1 MWTDTEMSP
10 LKDIKVWKLMSPEEQ
25 MAYKY
30 ALAGLTLLDTKQ
42 NIGMGKIADVTDDLQ
57 AKAVLSFMGMME
69 AIHAKSYS
77 TIFTTLL
84 VKEQINELFDD
95 WIPNNRYLQYKAERI
110 TRYYDNINSPKD
122 YYMAL
127 VASVYLESYLF
138 YSGFFYPL
146 YLAGQ
151 AQGRMIHSGEIINL
165 ILRDES
171 IHGLYVG
178 LLAQSVY
185 QNLLTDEERE
195 EVDKESIILLEDLME
210 NEYSYTEELYAPIFL
225 DTEVKRFLRYNANKA
240 LMNLGKEAYYE
251 HEEINPIVQ
260 NGIETTT
267 VTHDFFSVKGNGY
280 IRGKVEPLRDED
292 FVMNTEDE
300 FIVE

>member
-1 MWTDTEMSP
+1 
-10 LKDIKVWKLMSPEEQ
+10 MSPEEQ